1 MSRSHCVPLCALVVL
16 AAIAASCAPQATSNA
31 PLTTLEA
38 VRRHH
43 ATRAFE
49 ATPVRLDVRVTYID
63 QGWGLYIIS
72 DGAASTLADPAEN
85 ATIVHEGSRLEVS
98 GHTADHDGSPVVVFD
113 RVQRVTREDPE
124 TAADAS
130 IRTVL
135 SGQRDGHRVQ
145 MTGVARSARMQHA
158 RLRLEVEAD
167 GERVVA
173 WLRQGSISD
182 AAPLLGQ
189 RVSVAGVPFRHTAD
203 ARLTGRSELL
213 VDRTPALLR
222 AETRPGSASGPGH
235 AATHR
240 YTRAADLR
248 KETDRDALLGA
259 PVHLSGVVTY
269 FDPAWRLL
277 FVQDASAG
285 IFVDLHGVD
294 PGLRAGHAVDI
305 EGFSTPGEFAP
316 SVRYARHTMRG
327 EGHMPL
333 PAQPPIRDLAA
344 GVYDSQ
350 LVEAEGVVRQV
361 LVDANKHL
369 VLHLDVQGTRVVT
382 MVPDF
387 TGAPP
392 TDLVDA
398 NVRVTA
404 VAGAIFNGRS
414 QLTGIQLLVPHL
426 SRIHVVHPPQADPF
440 TLPVRAVDTLQR
452 FDASDSVGHRVHI
465 RGVVTYARG
474 RTVYVNDS
482 AGGVEVRMADAMA
495 FAPGDLVEAI
505 GFPERRAVSPLVD
518 DAIVRRVGT
527 APLPVPA
534 QPGPALVEQAALDSQ
549 LVQMEGLLVA
559 RTPAAQGLVL
569 LLDGHGQLFSAV
581 LHDAAVRSV
590 PDTIVPGSR
599 LRVTGVYRAPA
610 GADVDR
616 GVRRAELLLSGVT
629 PVAVVARPSW
639 WSLRF
644 VAIALVL
651 VSVAMLL
658 VGAWVILL
666 RHRVLAQTHELLISK
681 ESAEQASRAK
691 SEFVANMSH
700 EIRTPM
706 NGVLGMTELLLG
718 TELDAE
724 QRQYV
729 ETVRGSAESLLHVI
743 NDVLDFSKIEA
754 GKLELGRLP
763 YDPRDIVEATRR
775 ALAVQASAKGLV
787 LTCKVGA
794 GVPGLL
800 IGDGERVRQ
809 VLLNL
814 AGNAIKFTS
823 HGEVAIEVGPV
834 PADEGG
840 AASVSFR
847 VRDTGIGIPAEKQQL
862 IFEAFTQADGSTTR
876 KYGGTGLGLA
886 ISLRLVGLMGGT
898 LRVESTPDVGSVF
911 SFTVPMDE
919 AAPPV
924 TVEPPPSR
932 SGATADLAPA
942 PRPLNIL
949 LAEDNCVN
957 QRVACAMLG
966 KRGHHVTVVD
976 NGRRAVEAALAGD
989 FDVILMDVQMPEM
1002 SGFEA
1007 TAAIRAADDATGRH
1021 SRIVAMTA
1029 HAMSGD
1035 RARCLEAGMDDY
1047 VTKPITIKALSEVVE
1062 RRGEPPVARRRAG

>member
-1 MSRSHCVPLCALVVL
+1 MSRSDCLPLCALAVL
-16 AAIAASCAPQATSNA
+16 AAMAASCAPPATSNA
-31 PLTTLEA
+31 TLTTLEA

-43 ATRAFE
+43 ATRAFQ
-49 ATPVRLDVRVTYID
+49 AAPVRLDVRVTYID

-72 DGAASTLADPAEN
+72 DGTVSTLADPAEN
-85 ATIVHEGSRLEVS
+85 ATTVHEGSRLEVT
-98 GHTADHDGSPVVVFD
+98 GHTSDHDGSPVVVFD

-124 TAADAS
+124 APADAS

-145 MTGVARSARMQHA
+145 LTGVARSARMQHA

-167 GERVVA
+167 GEHVVA

-189 RVSVAGVPFRHTAD
+189 QVSVAGVPFRHTAD
-203 ARLTGRSELL
+203 ARLSGRSELL
-213 VDRTPALLR
+213 VDRTPALLHSD
-222 AETRPGSASGPGH
+222 ARPGGTTAPGH
-235 AATHR
+235 ATHR

-248 KETDRDALLGA
+248 RETNGDALLGA

-294 PGLRAGHAVDI
+294 PGLRVGHAVDI

-316 SVRYARHTMRG
+316 SVRYARHTRRG
-327 EGHMPL
+327 EGRMPV

-350 LVEAEGVVRQV
+350 LVEAEGIVRQV

-369 VLHLDVQGTRVVT
+369 ELHLDVQGTRVVT

-387 TGAPP
+387 TGVPP

-398 NVRVTA
+398 EVRVTA

-414 QLTGIQLLVPHL
+414 QLTGIQLLAPHL
-426 SRIHVVHPPQADPF
+426 SQITVIHRPQADPF
-440 TLPVRAVDTLQR
+440 TLPVRPVDTLQR
-452 FDASDSVGHRVHI
+452 FEAADAVGHRVHI

-482 AGGVEVRMADAMA
+482 AGGVEVRMAAA
-495 FAPGDLVEAI
+495 SPFAPGNLVEAI
-505 GFPERRAVSPLVD
+505 GFPERRAVGPLVD

-590 PDTIVPGSR
+590 PDTVVPGSR

-616 GVRRAELLLSGVT
+616 GVRRAELLLSSAT
-629 PVAVVARPSW
+629 AVAVVARPSW

-718 TELDAE
+718 TELDTE

-763 YDPRDIVEATRR
+763 YDPREIVEATRR
-775 ALAVQASAKGLV
+775 ALAVQARAKGLV
-787 LTCKVGA
+787 LTCEVGA

-823 HGEVAIEVGPV
+823 QGEVAIEVGPV

-840 AASVSFR
+840 TASVSFR
-847 VRDTGIGIPAEKQQL
+847 VRDTGIGIPADKQQL

-886 ISLRLVGLMGGT
+886 ISLRLVSLMGGT
-898 LRVESTPDVGSVF
+898 LRVESTPDVGSAF
-911 SFTVPMDE
+911 SFTVPMEE

-924 TVEPPPSR
+924 TAEQPPPR
-932 SGATADLAPA
+932 SSTTTELAPA

-966 KRGHHVTVVD
+966 KRGHHVIVVD
-976 NGRRAVEAALAGD
+976 NGRRAVDAALAGD

-1007 TAAIRAADDATGRH
+1007 TAAIRAADHATGRH

-1047 VTKPITIKALSEVVE
+1047 ITKPITIKALSEVVE